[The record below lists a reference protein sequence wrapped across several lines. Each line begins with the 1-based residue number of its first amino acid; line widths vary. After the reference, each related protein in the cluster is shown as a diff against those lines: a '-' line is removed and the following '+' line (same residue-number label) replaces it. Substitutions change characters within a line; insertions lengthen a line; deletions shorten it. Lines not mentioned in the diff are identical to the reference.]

1 MKQVVQNY
9 KSGEL
14 ALLDVPEPACKPGGV
29 LVRTLYSLISTG
41 TELMK
46 VSEAS
51 KSLLGKAKARPD
63 QVAKVMQSVAT
74 NGLAATYRKVTSKLD
89 SYTPLGYS
97 LCGVVTA
104 VGDGITDVSV
114 GSLVACAGNEHALHA
129 ELNWVPKNLYAPVPA
144 ALAPQHAAFGTVGSI
159 AMQGV
164 RRGEPQLGDVAL
176 VIGLGLIGQLVVQL
190 LVASGVTVI
199 GVDPDPV
206 RCSLA
211 ETVGASLCAAP
222 GSDTVENAVAALT
235 NGFGVDQVYLA
246 AGGSSNQPV
255 ELAAKLARDRGT
267 VVDIGKCS
275 LNLPWNAYYEKELD
289 VRFSRSYGPG
299 RYDPSYELE
308 GRDYP
313 IGYVRWTERRNLEC
327 FLDLAARGR
336 IDVSPLITHIAR
348 FDDAVETYRSL
359 NDGELKAVA
368 VLFDY
373 PGDETPELSAPAGNV
388 ETGGPQGARMG
399 LSHGDASADTSANP
413 TRNGNVETGGP
424 RGERMGLS
432 SEHDSPDASTNPTSD
447 GNVENGGPR
456 GERMGLSHGDA
467 SADASTIP
475 ASDGN
480 VDIGGPQGARMGLSY
495 GDGSSDA
502 SVDAAFDGSVE
513 DGGPRDARM
522 GLSLG
527 DGSSDASVDADSGS
541 SVEDGVP
548 RDARMG
554 LSLGD
559 GSRDAFVDGGS
570 AGSVDVG
577 GPRGGRVGLSSGVPG
592 ARGLTGGGGRAAVRK
607 STVRVGFIGAGNYAS
622 SMLLPHLVE
631 NPVVDL
637 HHVVTTS
644 ALSGANAKRKF
655 GFRHASTDL
664 DELLSDDSVDAV
676 FVVTRHSSH
685 ASLTNRVLRA
695 GKAVFVEKPLA
706 LSEEELLSIRSTIDE
721 TGNDRVQVGFNRR
734 FAPLLN
740 ETRRQFGRR
749 VGPASVRYLVNA
761 GRLDGGSWYTQS
773 AEGTRFAGEGGHFI
787 DTVSWLLADDPVTV
801 YATATPGHADLQVLL
816 TYADGST
823 ATVTYTT
830 TGSSQFQK
838 ETIDF
843 TADGKVLRFDDFT
856 RGAVFGRKKWVSS
869 RLPKARDKGQAAEL
883 REFVEA
889 VAAGGPMP
897 VSFDSLAATTRAT
910 LAVETSLNTGAPVH
924 IREHTP

>member
-104 VGDGITDVSV
+104 VGEGVTDVSV

-206 RCSLA
+206 RCELA
-211 ETVGASLCAAP
+211 ESVGAALCAAP
-222 GSDTVENAVAALT
+222 DSDTVENAVAALT

-336 IDVSPLITHIAR
+336 IDVSPLITHIAH

-373 PGDETPELSAPAGNV
+373 PGEDTPELSMPA
-388 ETGGPQGARMG
+388 
-399 LSHGDASADTSANP
+399 D
-413 TRNGNVETGGP
+413 
-424 RGERMGLS
+424 
-432 SEHDSPDASTNPTSD
+432 
-447 GNVENGGPR
+447 NVENGGP
-456 GERMGLSHGDA
+456 L
-467 SADASTIP
+467 
-475 ASDGN
+475 
-480 VDIGGPQGARMGLSY
+480 
-495 GDGSSDA
+495 
-502 SVDAAFDGSVE
+502 
-513 DGGPRDARM
+513 DAR
-522 GLSLG
+522 
-527 DGSSDASVDADSGS
+527 
-541 SVEDGVP
+541 VE
-548 RDARMG
+548 
-554 LSLGD
+554 
-559 GSRDAFVDGGS
+559 
-570 AGSVDVG
+570 
-577 GPRGGRVGLSSGVPG
+577 LSSGLQGDRELIG
-592 ARGLTGGGGRAAVRK
+592 AGGGGGAVVRESAVRK
-607 STVRVGFIGAGNYAS
+607 ATVRIGFVGAGNYAS
-622 SMLLPHLVE
+622 SMLLPHLAE
-631 NPVVDL
+631 NPRVDL

-664 DELLSDDSVDAV
+664 DELLADDTVDAV

-685 ASLTNRVLRA
+685 AALTSRALRA

-706 LSEEELLSIRSTIDE
+706 LSEEELLSIRATIDE
-721 TGNDRVQVGFNRR
+721 TGNDRLQVGFNRR

-830 TGSSQFQK
+830 TGSAQFQK

-883 REFVEA
+883 REFVDA
-889 VAAGGPMP
+889 IASGGPMP
-897 VSFDSLAATTRAT
+897 VSFTSLAATTRAT

-924 IREHTP
+924 VREHTP